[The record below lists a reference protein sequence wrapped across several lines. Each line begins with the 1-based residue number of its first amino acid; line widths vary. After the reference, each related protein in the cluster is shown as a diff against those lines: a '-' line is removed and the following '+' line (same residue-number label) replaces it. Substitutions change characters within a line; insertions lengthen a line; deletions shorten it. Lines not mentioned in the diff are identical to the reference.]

1 MVFYYFYL
9 ITNYVY
15 VLVCLIIEG
24 CKLKV
29 YVSLFEVAHGL
40 EWLIWKFEMVVIK
53 RFNLFCFAFDF
64 A

>member
-24 CKLKV
+24 WKLKV
-29 YVSLFEVAHGL
+29 YVSLFKVAHGL
-40 EWLIWKFEMVVIK
+40 EWLIWKFEIVVIEL
-53 RFNLFCFAFDF
+53 FNLFSFAFDF
-64 A
+64 V

>member
-53 RFNLFCFAFDF
+53 RFNLFCLRMG
-64 A
+64 